1 MPLESNQTALAALA
15 LKRLARIFDYSR
27 QESEAEDNWET
38 LNPADRVILD
48 QVFEAAWAVIQAH
61 DPFRDLDQDEQL
73 KFALREQL
81 FVLAADGERD
91 RQGLRSLLL
100 ADVLGRA
107 RNHGCL
113 KLNLVKVRASLRCL
127 ASCRTL
133 LIQLN
138 RRR

>member
-1 MPLESNQTALAALA
+1 MPFESNQTALSARA

-38 LNPADRVILD
+38 LNPT
-48 QVFEAAWAVIQAH
+48 
-61 DPFRDLDQDEQL
+61 
-73 KFALREQL
+73 
-81 FVLAADGERD
+81 
-91 RQGLRSLLL
+91 
-100 ADVLGRA
+100 
-107 RNHGCL
+107 CL

-127 ASCRTL
+127 ASCRKL